1 MAEGSPHI
9 TQQEFVYI
17 DLDDPS
23 PWWASTVGVVAVALI
38 VAVLVA
44 PWMIDWED
52 GSTSQVAAGTLEGTS
67 SVCRPNST
75 GLPSFLDP
83 TVASW
88 NRFCEWFVEPGADT
102 P

>member
-1 MAEGSPHI
+1 MAEGSSP
-9 TQQEFVYI
+9 TAPQEFVYI
-17 DLDDPS
+17 DLDEPS
-23 PWWASTVGVVAVALI
+23 PWWASMVGVVAVALI

-52 GSTSQVAAGTLEGTS
+52 DSTAHVADGTLQGTS
-67 SVCRPNST
+67 SVCRPNSA
-75 GLPSFLDP
+75 GLPTFLNP

-88 NRFCEWFVEPGADT
+88 NRFCEWFVEPGADS

>member
-1 MAEGSPHI
+1 MPDGSPYT
-9 TQQEFVYI
+9 TQQDFVYI

-23 PWWASTVGVVAVALI
+23 PWWASTVVAVAIALI
-38 VAVLVA
+38 VAVLIA
-44 PWMIDWED
+44 PWMIDWDE
-52 GSTSQVAAGTLEGTS
+52 GATSPVTAGTLESTS

-88 NRFCEWFVEPGADT
+88 NRFCEWFVEPGTDN